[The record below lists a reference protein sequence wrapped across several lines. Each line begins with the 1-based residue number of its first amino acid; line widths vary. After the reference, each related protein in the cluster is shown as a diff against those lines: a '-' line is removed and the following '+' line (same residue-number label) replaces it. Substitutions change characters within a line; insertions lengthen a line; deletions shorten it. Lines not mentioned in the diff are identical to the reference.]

1 MTSDQPFL
9 TPRFE
14 NIPSAL
20 KELPWAVWIAEPR
33 KGKPGKFDKAPRCP
47 IKGCKIGAN
56 KPELFGT
63 FDQAHAAHSQG
74 RYTGVGILLIGNGI
88 VGIDIDDVRKVFA
101 EQPQVRSWVRSALQR
116 GAYCETSPSDT
127 GLRLFV
133 HGAPLPETVK
143 RKHGGL
149 EIYDNLRFLT
159 VTGHI
164 IGKR

>member
-47 IKGCKIGAN
+47 LKGHKIGAN

-63 FDQAHAAHSQG
+63 FDQVHAAHSRG
-74 RYTGVGILLIGNGI
+74 SYTGVGVLLIGNGI
-88 VGIDIDDVRKVFA
+88 IGVDIDDVRKVLA
-101 EQPQVRSWVRSALQR
+101 EQPQVRSWVGSALQR
-116 GAYCETSPSDT
+116 GAYCETSPSNT

-133 HGAPLPETVK
+133 HGAPLPKTVK

-164 IGKR
+164 AGKR